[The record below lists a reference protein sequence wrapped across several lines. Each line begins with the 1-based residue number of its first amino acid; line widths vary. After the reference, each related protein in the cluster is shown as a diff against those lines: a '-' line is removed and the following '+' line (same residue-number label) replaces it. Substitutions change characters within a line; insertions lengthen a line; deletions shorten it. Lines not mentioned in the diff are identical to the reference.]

1 MAKQQIVTESGY
13 KKMKDELDYLVNVKR
28 KEAAE
33 NVGIARGFGDLS
45 ENSEYDEAK
54 NEQAIIEARIAE
66 LEVQL
71 KNVRV
76 LDESEIN
83 SNKIYVGSTVKLR
96 HEGTKKEI
104 TYKITGATEADVKN
118 GRISDESPVGAALLG
133 HETGDTVEVE
143 IPSGT
148 VFYTVLDISR

>member
-1 MAKQQIVTESGY
+1 MVKQTVITSAGLKALEAEL
-13 KKMKDELDYLVNVKR
+13 DELKSVKR
-28 KEAAE
+28 NEIAE
-33 NVGIARGFGDLS
+33 KIKVARSFGDLS

-104 TYKITGATEADVKN
+104 TNKITGATEADVKN